1 MSELGN
7 QLNSQ
12 TLEQVLAST
21 FNTVGG
27 RVYPDLRSET
37 GLLDFI
43 AVVNAWRA
51 THAQAYGGVI
61 PDSGTAYAVTAS
73 STDSPV
79 DLVAPSNNEVVVV
92 NAISVT
98 NAGGAAP
105 IPYQVKLGDTILAAG
120 EALPALSTP
129 VTLQYAVSVSKG
141 QTLTITATSGTA
153 TDLTA
158 HASGVKSCQWC
169 GNMPRKAPGP
179 NNGVTE
185 HRLTLGDFERKQ
197 LVQAIDAYQTDKV
210 LENVPNLMIG
220 GAAVG
225 AVALAAYIAY
235 KVYDIL
241 PNPFEMTEEEK
252 SAVKWVFSFGGIIGD
267 IQKKEWRTFGVP
279 QEAGDID
286 TMYAINTAHLDEQL
300 EKAKSTIAY
309 FQQLK
314 GFKVPMVMIKAN
326 ETAMQYR
333 DIGNAK
339 ARQNLEEWKAFYIEK
354 FQNQ

>member
-61 PDSGTAYAVTAS
+61 PDSGTAYSVSAS

-158 HASGVKSCQWC
+158 HASGVKSCQ
-169 GNMPRKAPGP
+169 
-179 NNGVTE
+179 
-185 HRLTLGDFERKQ
+185 
-197 LVQAIDAYQTDKV
+197 
-210 LENVPNLMIG
+210 
-220 GAAVG
+220 
-225 AVALAAYIAY
+225 
-235 KVYDIL
+235 
-241 PNPFEMTEEEK
+241 
-252 SAVKWVFSFGGIIGD
+252 
-267 IQKKEWRTFGVP
+267 
-279 QEAGDID
+279 
-286 TMYAINTAHLDEQL
+286 
-300 EKAKSTIAY
+300 
-309 FQQLK
+309 
-314 GFKVPMVMIKAN
+314 
-326 ETAMQYR
+326 
-333 DIGNAK
+333 
-339 ARQNLEEWKAFYIEK
+339 
-354 FQNQ
+354 

>member
-1 MSELGN
+1 
-7 QLNSQ
+7 
-12 TLEQVLAST
+12 
-21 FNTVGG
+21 
-27 RVYPDLRSET
+27 
-37 GLLDFI
+37 
-43 AVVNAWRA
+43 
-51 THAQAYGGVI
+51 
-61 PDSGTAYAVTAS
+61 
-73 STDSPV
+73 
-79 DLVAPSNNEVVVV
+79 
-92 NAISVT
+92 
-98 NAGGAAP
+98 
-105 IPYQVKLGDTILAAG
+105 
-120 EALPALSTP
+120 
-129 VTLQYAVSVSKG
+129 
-141 QTLTITATSGTA
+141 
-153 TDLTA
+153 
-158 HASGVKSCQWC
+158 
-169 GNMPRKAPGP
+169 MPRKAPGP